1 MKKWIAALLAL
12 VMLSQALPWTAFAAT
27 GDVITDA
34 ELKRALSIA
43 GFGSNPAAAA
53 GSSGRMTRV
62 RCNSKP
68 GRAAIMRA

>member
-1 MKKWIAALLAL
+1 
-12 VMLSQALPWTAFAAT
+12 MLSQALPWTAFAAT

-43 GFGSNPAAAA
+43 GFGSNQAA
-53 GSSGRMTRV
+53 GSLRRMTRV

>member
-1 MKKWIAALLAL
+1 MKKWIAALLAF

-43 GFGSNPAAAA
+43 GFGSNPAA
-53 GSSGRMTRV
+53 GSSTR
-62 RCNSKP
+62 RRRATLPCGSKP
-68 GRAAIMRA
+68 GRAAITRA